1 MEFKIQNAK
10 SDLEDIKD
18 KYKNDYE
25 QRIKSIEEKNRDATI
40 KHKEAMA
47 NSMEHA
53 DAKQKRLLADMELNK
68 KKFDNENQKL
78 EENHNKV
85 LCI

>member
-1 MEFKIQNAK
+1 
-10 SDLEDIKD
+10 
-18 KYKNDYE
+18 
-25 QRIKSIEEKNRDATI
+25 
-40 KHKEAMA
+40 MA

-68 KKFDNENQKL
+68 KKFDNEIQKL

-85 LCI
+85 LCKVRLLG